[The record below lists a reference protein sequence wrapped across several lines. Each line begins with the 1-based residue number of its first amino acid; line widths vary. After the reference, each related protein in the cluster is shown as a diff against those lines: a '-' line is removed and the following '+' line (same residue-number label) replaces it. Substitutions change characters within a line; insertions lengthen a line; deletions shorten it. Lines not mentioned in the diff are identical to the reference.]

1 MFRVDSTLTR
11 PTAPIDIFPSRR
23 LQDSDVWL
31 QRAWGN
37 LVVVCAEGRS
47 YGDEPMRREIEI
59 EPDAGKVRKVAVDTS
74 NGLGVREWR
83 CFLWQQRL

>member
-1 MFRVDSTLTR
+1 M
-11 PTAPIDIFPSRR
+11 
-23 LQDSDVWL
+23 
-31 QRAWGN
+31 
-37 LVVVCAEGRS
+37 VVVCAEGRS